1 MIIAVPVRHGEI
13 WQDFEKAG
21 TFRVFD
27 IDNRSGKCLRTQDF
41 ENPKEAET
49 KIWPSM
55 PRDLEIAEF
64 LEANGVDSVICGGIS
79 KKMREALSKQSI
91 QYYAGVSGDCKEA
104 VSALLCGSLEFLDT
118 QEAIDLY
125 NSVLAR

>member
-13 WQDFEKAG
+13 GQDFEKAG

-41 ENPKEAET
+41 EIPKEAET

-55 PRDLEIAEF
+55 P
-64 LEANGVDSVICGGIS
+64 